1 MKSRILLLFTLLLVF
16 ACRND
21 QVTDNASQTVDTSN
35 KPEVSVPRFDR
46 DTAYQFVVDQLAFG
60 PRVMN
65 SEGHEAAKNWL
76 VGKMKSYGADVIE
89 QTFTA
94 KAYTGLTLNGTN
106 IIAQYNPELSNR
118 IVLAAHWDTRHIADS
133 PLSAERKDEPI
144 LGADDGAS
152 GVAVLMEVARQLNA
166 SPIELGVDIIFFD
179 AEDYGFSKEEY
190 ANQQEQ
196 QESVLSYAL
205 GAQHWS
211 RNKHTNQSYQY
222 GILLDMVGA
231 KNAYFPKEGYSMQY
245 APQVVEK
252 IWKLARS
259 MGYSN
264 YFADVE
270 GGGVT
275 DDHYF
280 VNVMG
285 GVPMID
291 IINLPPNS
299 NNKGFGSHWHTH
311 NDDIN
316 VIDKRTLRAVGQV
329 MLAVLYREYNG
340 TI

>member
-21 QVTDNASQTVDTSN
+21 QVTDNASNTVDTSN

-106 IIAQYNPELSNR
+106 IISQYNPKLSNR

-133 PLSAERKDEPI
+133 PLSTERHDEPI

-152 GVAVLMEVARQLNA
+152 GVAVLMEIARQLNA

-205 GAQHWS
+205 GAQHWA

-222 GILLDMVGA
+222 GVLLDMVGA

-259 MGYSN
+259 MGYGN
-264 YFADVE
+264 YFADAE

-291 IINLPPNS
+291 IINLPPDS
-299 NNKGFGSHWHTH
+299 NNKGFGHYWHTH
-311 NDDIN
+311 NDNID

-329 MLAVLYREYNG
+329 ILAVLYREYNG